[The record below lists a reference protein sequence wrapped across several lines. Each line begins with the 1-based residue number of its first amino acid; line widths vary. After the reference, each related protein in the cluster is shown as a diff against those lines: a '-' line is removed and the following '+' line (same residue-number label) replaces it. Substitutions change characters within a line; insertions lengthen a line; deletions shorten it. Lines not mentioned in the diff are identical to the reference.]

1 MAKFLDG
8 DMYASFG
15 TILLGTGSKLNPDG
29 ELMMDHE
36 IKKKVNT
43 CGRHFGK
50 IFGKILKDTNREMK
64 LFGLVLWGQY
74 GVFQTGYEP
83 DELDMTLFKFSMSR
97 VSEAATKN
105 WFERYNID
113 LSRIG
118 NGNGH
123 KKEIIQV
130 LEMLPDNV
138 LVWTRRDNQ
147 EGSHNGLHT

>member
-1 MAKFLDG
+1 MAKFLSG

-15 TILLGTGSKLNPDG
+15 TILFGAGSKLTPDG
-29 ELMMDHE
+29 ELIIDQE
-36 IKKKVNT
+36 IKERLNT
-43 CGRHFGK
+43 GGRRFEK

-64 LFGLVLWGQY
+64 LFGLVLYCQY

-83 DELDMTLFKFSMSR
+83 DELDMTLFKFSMSK
-97 VSEAATKN
+97 VSEKAIEN

-118 NGNGH
+118 NGNRQR
-123 KKEIIQV
+123 KEVIQV

-138 LVWTRRDNQ
+138 HVWNAGDNH
-147 EGSHNGLHT
+147 EGFQSSLHA